1 MKLGIYSTVDG
12 LPWGASEYLWS
23 ETALVLQRQG
33 HTIGVNYQW
42 FPEVPER
49 LAKIQA
55 QGGSVFWRNR
65 PGSEPIR
72 LARRFTDKVLQFGER
87 YHDLWLRQFAPDFVL
102 ISISYH
108 MDDVSIASACLRY
121 GIPFATLLHCA
132 STYDWITIHN
142 LETYRNA
149 YTRSDRSFFV
159 SEANHTIVERLL
171 AAKIPQVQTVHNPL
185 KVPLDVGM
193 ASLLPWSEPDPLWQL
208 ACVGRIHFRSKGQDL
223 ILQVLRQAHW
233 RDRPVKIVFWGK
245 DQGNQ
250 RQLEDLADWY
260 GIRDKIQFGG
270 YVQSP
275 TDIWA
280 QSHGLLLP
288 SRFEGMPMVTAEA
301 MLCGRIAIVTACGRN
316 SEWVDEGETGFL
328 AAAPTVGD
336 LDAAMERAW
345 QRRQD
350 WQAMGALA
358 AERLQQRY
366 SSDPVG
372 EFVTELDKLY
382 PLNS

>member
-1 MKLGIYSTVDG
+1 MRLGIYSTVDG

-23 ETALVLQRQG
+23 ETALALQQQG

-42 FPEVPER
+42 FPEPPQR
-49 LAKIQA
+49 LAEIQA
-55 QGGSVFWRNR
+55 HGGSLFWRNR
-65 PGSEPIR
+65 PGPEPIR
-72 LARRFTDKVLQFGER
+72 LARRFTDKVLQFGQR

-108 MDDVSIASACLRY
+108 TEDVSIANACLRY

-132 STYDWITIHN
+132 STYDWITIHH

-149 YTRSDRSFFV
+149 YTQANRSFFV
-159 SEANHTIVERLL
+159 SAANHAIMERLL
-171 AAKIPQVQTVHNPL
+171 AAKIPQAQTVHNPL
-185 KVPLDVGM
+185 KVTA
-193 ASLLPWSEPDPLWQL
+193 ASPLPWSEPDPVWQL

-223 ILQVLRQAHW
+223 ILQVLRREQW
-233 RDRPVKIVFWGK
+233 RDRPLKVVFWGK

-270 YVQSP
+270 YVHSP
-275 TDIWA
+275 AEIWA

-316 SEWVDEGETGFL
+316 PEWVDEGETGFL
-328 AAAPTVGD
+328 AAAPTVDD
-336 LDAAMERAW
+336 LDAALERAW
-345 QRRQD
+345 QHRKD
-350 WQAMGALA
+350 WQAMGTLA

-366 SSDPVG
+366 SDDPIA
-372 EFVTELDKLY
+372 EFITELDKLY
-382 PLNS
+382 PLKL

>member
-1 MKLGIYSTVDG
+1 
-12 LPWGASEYLWS
+12 
-23 ETALVLQRQG
+23 
-33 HTIGVNYQW
+33 
-42 FPEVPER
+42 
-49 LAKIQA
+49 
-55 QGGSVFWRNR
+55 
-65 PGSEPIR
+65 
-72 LARRFTDKVLQFGER
+72 
-87 YHDLWLRQFAPDFVL
+87 
-102 ISISYH
+102 
-108 MDDVSIASACLRY
+108 VSIANACLRY

-149 YTRSDRSFFV
+149 YTRSDCSFFV
-159 SEANHTIVERLL
+159 SEANHIIMERLL
-171 AAKIPQVQTVHNPL
+171 AAKILQAQTVHNPL
-185 KVPLDVGM
+185 KGPLDVET
-193 ASLLPWSEPDPLWQL
+193 ASPLPWSEPDPVWQL

-223 ILQVLRQAHW
+223 ILQVLRQTQW
-233 RDRPVKIVFWGK
+233 RDRPIKIVFWGK

-316 SEWVDEGETGFL
+316 SEWVDDGETGFL
-328 AAAPTVGD
+328 AAAPTVDD
-336 LDAAMERAW
+336 LDTAMERAW
-345 QRRQD
+345 QRRQG

-366 SSDPVG
+366 SGDPVG